1 MALRYVSRAALEVA
15 VVACACALALARAR
29 CCLGMP
35 GPGRSRRRCRLGPAV
50 SPPDG
55 AAVTFMLPAAGRPV
69 AGRGRPAPRGP
80 GPHHAVGS
88 WGRPAIPQL
97 AADANAGDRPGCP
110 RPGYWQARRRRP
122 SLMPYRR
129 PRWQD
134 PAARRARGPQGPRL
148 RQRLRADT
156 RREALCRG
164 DRPGTAEADRKGDY
178 GRHQAR
184 VTSPKPQRWQLL
196 LRHGCEPAPFRG
208 GRVPF
213 G

>member
-122 SLMPYRR
+122 SLTCLIVAPVGRTPPRVALAGPKGRACDRDCGLIPEGRPCAEETARERRR
-129 PRWQD
+129 P
-134 PAARRARGPQGPRL
+134 
-148 RQRLRADT
+148 
-156 RREALCRG
+156 
-164 DRPGTAEADRKGDY
+164 TAEETTVGIR
-178 GRHQAR
+178 R
-184 VTSPKPQRWQLL
+184 V
-196 LRHGCEPAPFRG
+196 
-208 GRVPF
+208 
-213 G
+213 